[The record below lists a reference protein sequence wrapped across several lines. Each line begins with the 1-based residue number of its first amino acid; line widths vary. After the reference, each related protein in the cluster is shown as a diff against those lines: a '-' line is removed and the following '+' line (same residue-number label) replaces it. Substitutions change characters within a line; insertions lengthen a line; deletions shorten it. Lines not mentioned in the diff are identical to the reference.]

1 MKLRILAIVSAV
13 LLSPAFVL
21 AQATGTGTVTG
32 RIVDSSGG
40 VLPGVTVTLK
50 SPQAL
55 GQFSTMS
62 DAQGQYRIASLS
74 PATYDARA
82 ELQGFQTVVQQVAVR
97 VATTLAVDFT
107 LSVGAMTE
115 TVSVTA
121 ETPIVDPERA
131 GLSINISNEALT
143 QVPISTQRRYQDVWA
158 LAPGVFVRPDQT
170 DINPSVNSRGTSENS
185 TKLDG
190 MDVTD
195 PFGGGVFSV
204 SFNYDAIQD
213 IQIKTLG
220 AEAEDGGRTGGFMSI
235 VTKSGGND
243 VHGSAAFFA
252 IPQSL
257 NSSNVAGV
265 SPNQRQSIQPDF
277 TLGGPIEKNR
287 VWLFGAYRRV
297 QEDQTLNNAQVPL
310 QRRGHQIYVKGTA
323 DLGGNQR
330 VSASFQWDRTNAI
343 NAGLRTSGTG
353 APSTT
358 AGLSSA
364 TPALA
369 APSAWGNLVTG
380 GPLAGV
386 NYTGVM
392 RSRLLFQFVGSYMV
406 NKPQNFEPPGSID
419 VSKVIQTNAAGN
431 ITGSLTTVAQEG
443 NFGVVDVSK
452 RSMLYLYPSLSFPA
466 SLWGTHDFKAGVEL
480 YPFLRNRQVRN
491 IAPIEFYYRPPGTTG
506 ASDILIERDTFRT
519 NGSGTT
525 VNNYAYERVYGGYFQ
540 DRWKPRSNVSI
551 KAGIR
556 IDSNAIFTEDRQTVL
571 GNAFPAGFPTVTAD
585 QEFAQTTFAP
595 NAGIAYDTRRWGV
608 FRGTAGRYYEWLDL
622 GGGDGTSHNPYVA
635 TTDVLRANPR
645 TVAPTLNQ
653 SLPGAFA
660 LGVNYGQGNKKTY
673 DNEFSGSW
681 EKSLPS
687 ASSFNV
693 TFVLKR
699 TWDFQGSDDMNI
711 TRNAATGAF
720 LGRPFPA
727 FDAVLRT
734 YAPNYTFQQFRSLQF
749 LYTKNFGQRWG
760 MNANYWYGMHQ
771 TIQRAFNPTR
781 DILPY
786 LGFTTDDAT
795 NPWVTPRHQ
804 ARASSFVRLPYG
816 FQLSGLYTFTAGPHS
831 DVLTGNAPLNSTAP
845 TIVLS
850 NGRSVSDPFYT
861 GAAANAFPRAGRR
874 GVDQLV
880 ADGVHLV
887 NLRIQK
893 SFDLSLGRKVELSA
907 DAFNLFNSDAAFG
920 FLSADARSANFGVKT
935 NFVQPRVGQ
944 LGIRFVF

>member
-1 MKLRILAIVSAV
+1 MRRIFVAFWVL
-13 LLSPAFVL
+13 LLSPVFVF
-21 AQATGTGTVTG
+21 AQASGTGTVTG
-32 RIVDSSGG
+32 RVADSSGG
-40 VLPGVTVTLK
+40 VLPGVTVTMR

-55 GQFSTMS
+55 GQFTAVT
-62 DAQGQYRIASLS
+62 DAQGLYRISNLAPAS
-74 PATYDARA
+74 YEARA

-115 TVSVTA
+115 TVTVTA
-121 ETPIVDPERA
+121 ETPIVDPERS
-131 GLSINISNEALT
+131 GLSINISNDALT

-158 LAPGVFVRPDQT
+158 LAPGVFVRPDQA

-243 VHGSAAFFA
+243 VHGSAAFFV

-265 SPNQRQSIQPDF
+265 PPNQRKSVQPDF
-277 TLGGPIEKNR
+277 TLGGPIARNR
-287 VWLFGAYRRV
+287 VWFFGAYRRV
-297 QEDQTLNNAQVPL
+297 QEDQTVNNAQVPL
-310 QRRGHQIYVKGTA
+310 QRRGNQIYVKGTA
-323 DLGGNQR
+323 ELGRGQR
-330 VSASFQWDRTNAI
+330 LSASFQWDRTDAVNAV
-343 NAGLRTSGTG
+343 LRTTGTG

-369 APSAWGNLVTG
+369 APSAWGSLVTG

-386 NYTGVM
+386 NYTWVM
-392 RSRLLFQFVGSYMV
+392 RSNLLFQFIGSDMV
-406 NKPQNFEPPGSID
+406 NKPQNSEPQASIG

-431 ITGSLTTVAQEG
+431 IAGSLTTIAQEG
-443 NFGVVDVSK
+443 NFGEVDVSD
-452 RSMLYLYPSLSFPA
+452 RSMLYLYPSISFPV
-466 SLWGTHDFKAGVEL
+466 SKWGTHDFKAGVEL
-480 YPFLRNRQVRN
+480 YPFLRNRQSRD
-491 IAPIEFYYRPPGTTG
+491 IAPVEFYYRPPGTSG
-506 ASDILIERDTFRT
+506 AADILIERDTFRT
-519 NGSGTT
+519 NGSATT
-525 VNNYAYERVYGGYFQ
+525 VNNYSYEHLYGAYFQ

-556 IDSNAIFTEDRQTVL
+556 VDSNAIFTQDRQAVL
-571 GNAFPAGFPTVTAD
+571 GNAFPPGFPTVTAD
-585 QEFAQTTFAP
+585 QEFGQTTFAP
-595 NAGIAYDTRRWGV
+595 NVGIAYDTGRWGV

-622 GGGDGTSHNPYVA
+622 GGGDGTTHNPYVA

-645 TVAPTLNQ
+645 TLAPALNQ

-660 LGVNYGQGNKKTY
+660 LGVNYGQDNKKTY
-673 DNEFSGSW
+673 DNEFSVSW
-681 EKSLPS
+681 EKNLPR
-687 ASSFNV
+687 ASSFNA

-711 TRNAATGAF
+711 VRNPTTGA
-720 LGRPFPA
+720 LVGRPFPA

-734 YAPNYTFQQFRSLQF
+734 YAPNYTFQQFRSLQL

-760 MNANYWYGMHQ
+760 MNANYWYGVHQ
-771 TIQRAFNPTR
+771 TIQLAFNPTR
-781 DILPY
+781 DILQF
-786 LGFTTDDAT
+786 LGFTPDDAT
-795 NPWVTPRHQ
+795 NNWVTPRHQ

-816 FQLSGLYTFTAGPHS
+816 LQLSGLYTFTSGPRS
-831 DVLTGNAPLNSTAP
+831 DVLTGTVPLNSTAP

-850 NGRSVSDPFYT
+850 NGRAVSDPFWT
-861 GAAANAFPRAGRR
+861 GVAANAFPRGGRR
-874 GVDQLV
+874 GVDMLA
-880 ADGVHLV
+880 ADNVHLV
-887 NLRIQK
+887 NLRVQK
-893 SFDLSLGRKVELSA
+893 SFDLGLNRKLELSA

-920 FLSADARSANFGVKT
+920 FLSVDARSSNFGVKT

-944 LGIRFVF
+944 LGVRLVF

>member
-1 MKLRILAIVSAV
+1 MRLRISAILLV
-13 LLSPAFVL
+13 LLLLPAFVL
-21 AQATGTGTVTG
+21 AQASGTGTVTG
-32 RIVDSSGG
+32 RVVDSSGG
-40 VLPGVTVTLK
+40 VLPGVTVTMK

-55 GQFSTMS
+55 GQFTAVT
-62 DAQGQYRIASLS
+62 DAQGLYRIANLA
-74 PATYDARA
+74 PAAYEARA
-82 ELQGFQTVVQQVAVR
+82 ELQGFQTVLQQVAVR
-97 VATTLAVDFT
+97 VASTLAVDFT
-107 LSVGAMTE
+107 LAVGAMTE
-115 TVSVTA
+115 TVNVTA
-121 ETPIVDPERA
+121 ETLIVDPERA

-158 LAPGVFVRPDQT
+158 LAPGVFVRPDQA

-243 VHGSAAFFA
+243 VHGSAAFFV
-252 IPQSL
+252 IPQSF

-265 SPNQRQSIQPDF
+265 SPNQRKSVQPDF
-277 TLGGPIEKNR
+277 TLGGPIARNR
-287 VWLFGAYRRV
+287 VWFFGAYRRV
-297 QEDQTLNNAQVPL
+297 QEDQTVNNAQVPL
-310 QRRGHQIYVKGTA
+310 QRRGNQLYIKGTA
-323 DLGGNQR
+323 ELNASQR
-330 VSASFQWDRTNAI
+330 MSASFQWDRTNAV
-343 NAGLRTSGTG
+343 NAVLRTTGTG

-369 APSAWGNLVTG
+369 APSAWGSLVTG

-386 NYTGVM
+386 NYTWVM
-392 RSRLLFQFVGSYMV
+392 RSNLLFQFIGSEMV
-406 NKPQNFEPPGSID
+406 NKPQNASPQGAISA
-419 VSKVIQTNAAGN
+419 SKVIQTNAAGN
-431 ITGSLTTVAQEG
+431 IAGSLTTIAQEG
-443 NFGVVDVSK
+443 NFGEVDISN
-452 RSMLYLYPSLSFPA
+452 RSMMYLYPSISFPV
-466 SLWGTHDFKAGVEL
+466 SKWGAHDFKAGVEL
-480 YPFLRNRQVRN
+480 YPFLRNRQSRD
-491 IAPIEFYYRPPGTTG
+491 IAPIEFYYRPPGTSG
-506 ASDILIERDTFRT
+506 AADVLIERDTFRT

-525 VNNYAYERVYGGYFQ
+525 VNNYAYEHIYGGYFQ

-556 IDSNAIFTEDRQTVL
+556 VDSNAIFTQDRQAVL
-571 GNAFPAGFPTVTAD
+571 GNAFPSGFPTVTAD
-585 QEFAQTTFAP
+585 QEFSQTTFAP
-595 NAGIAYDTRRWGV
+595 NFGIAYDTVRWGV

-622 GGGDGTSHNPYVA
+622 GGGDGTSHPPYVA

-645 TVAPTLNQ
+645 TLAPALNQ

-660 LGVNYGQGNKKTY
+660 LGVNYGQNNKKTY
-673 DNEFSGSW
+673 DNEFSVSW
-681 EKSLPS
+681 EKNLPR
-687 ASSFNV
+687 ASSFNT

-711 TRNAATGAF
+711 VRNPTTGAL

-734 YAPNYTFQQFRSLQF
+734 YAPNYSFQQFRSLQF

-771 TIQRAFNPTR
+771 SIQLAFNPTR
-781 DILPY
+781 DILQF
-786 LGFTTDDAT
+786 LGFTPDDAT
-795 NPWVTPRHQ
+795 NNWVTPRHQ

-816 FQLSGLYTFTAGPHS
+816 LQLSGLYTFTAGPHS
-831 DVLTGNAPLNSTAP
+831 DVLTGTVPLNSTAP

-850 NGRSVSDPFYT
+850 NGRSVSDPFWT
-861 GAAANAFPRAGRR
+861 GVAANAYPRAGRR
-874 GVDQLV
+874 GVDMLV
-880 ADGVHLV
+880 ADNVHLI
-887 NLRIQK
+887 NFRIQK
-893 SFDLSLGRKVELSA
+893 SFDLGLNRKMELSA

-920 FLSADARSANFGVKT
+920 FLSVDARSSNFGVKT

-944 LGIRFVF
+944 VGIRFVF